1 MSYLSS
7 LRTPTKRIVRR
18 PLKKPT
24 KQEHEATVEELEAKL
39 NTDNQGV
46 GVIGEVTPDSRSTSG
61 ILSVMRANTAERH
74 ELGLSSEPNTHFGQ
88 GSSNQAEGAQA
99 ASVIGY
105 GPREQ
110 AIPAGDSDDTP
121 MQLQNPLLSADDQLG
136 AFKEAALLVEGTCSE
151 DTTTLRSA
159 KKLYAKGNDQGLVVK
174 SKVIAKGSEESK
186 EDLLEK
192 DPIGN
197 GLMKR
202 PHETGSSV
210 KTTPIS
216 SKKDEIKE
224 EGSSK
229 EAAKMQNRAI
239 DLSDVTKA
247 GAPGFRSK
255 TSTYSSE
262 HKHQPPRIPKRTY
275 LLAISG
281 GCASAPYLLALL
293 NDPTAHIHSRT
304 YLRVFP

>member
-7 LRTPTKRIVRR
+7 LRTPTKRIVMR

-74 ELGLSSEPNTHFGQ
+74 ELGSSSEPSTHFGQ
-88 GSSNQAEGAQA
+88 GSSNQAEGAQVDR
-99 ASVIGY
+99 VIGY

-136 AFKEAALLVEGTCSE
+136 AFKEAAPLFVEGTRSE

-159 KKLYAKGNDQGLVVK
+159 KKLYAKGNDQGQAEVVK
-174 SKVIAKGSEESK
+174 NDGGTAKNEDDISEVSDGSPVSVAQ
-186 EDLLEK
+186 DQ
-192 DPIGN
+192 
-197 GLMKR
+197 
-202 PHETGSSV
+202 V
-210 KTTPIS
+210 KTS
-216 SKKDEIKE
+216 
-224 EGSSK
+224 
-229 EAAKMQNRAI
+229 QNYR
-239 DLSDVTKA
+239 S
-247 GAPGFRSK
+247 PFRNF
-255 TSTYSSE
+255 
-262 HKHQPPRIPKRTY
+262 KRTQRRD
-275 LLAISG
+275 SEK
-281 GCASAPYLLALL
+281 C
-293 NDPTAHIHSRT
+293 
-304 YLRVFP
+304 LR